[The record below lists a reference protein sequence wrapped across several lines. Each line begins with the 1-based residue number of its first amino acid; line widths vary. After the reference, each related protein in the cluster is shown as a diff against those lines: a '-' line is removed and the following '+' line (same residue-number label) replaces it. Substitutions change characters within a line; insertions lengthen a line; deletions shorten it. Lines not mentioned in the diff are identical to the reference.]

1 MTDDLEA
8 LFGGGFLAPAQPV
21 KNELAIQKDPSE
33 YTNDDFKNKFI
44 EETENVLEATKNA
57 VISVMSEISMAPGE
71 GESVSAAASLVNSYA
86 KLIDNFNKMYTFH
99 KKHENAKELIE
110 MRNKNEAKMNT
121 ENNMTKL
128 TMTREMVMAELLK
141 DKDKIINVE

>member
-1 MTDDLEA
+1 
-8 LFGGGFLAPAQPV
+8 
-21 KNELAIQKDPSE
+21 
-33 YTNDDFKNKFI
+33 
-44 EETENVLEATKNA
+44 
-57 VISVMSEISMAPGE
+57 
-71 GESVSAAASLVNSYA
+71 
-86 KLIDNFNKMYTFH
+86 
-99 KKHENAKELIE
+99 